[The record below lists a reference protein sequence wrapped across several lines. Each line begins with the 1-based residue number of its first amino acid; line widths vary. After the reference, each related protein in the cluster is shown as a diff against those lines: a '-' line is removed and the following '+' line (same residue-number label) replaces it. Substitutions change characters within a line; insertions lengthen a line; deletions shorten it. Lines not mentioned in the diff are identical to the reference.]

1 MLYLLRKIFYFQ
13 ITAFFALILLY
24 KEWRM
29 KMILHFLVITTLF
42 SCDALGTRSKE
53 KQTSPEGYNLSQY
66 ERFKVRESLQE
77 ISGIA
82 FYRDEDHFM
91 ANNDEQGRLFQVGLR
106 AKSAYPTW
114 KFGKG
119 GDYEEL
125 VYTGKDWL
133 VLKSNGTIY
142 QVSYLFSDT
151 TESTAYHF
159 PVRGKRDME
168 AAYYDIQ
175 RNQLMVICKSC
186 EEDKKTPF
194 TSVYAFRLDSMAYLQ
209 DTAFRIRSEDIPGLA
224 ESPSRY
230 FRPSGAAVHPIE
242 KRVYI
247 VASINELLVITDL
260 QGNVQEAHRLPR
272 KHFSQP
278 EGITFAPNGDM
289 YISNEGDDEYTADIL
304 KFKYRP
310 KN

>member
-1 MLYLLRKIFYFQ
+1 MKMLLQ
-13 ITAFFALILLY
+13 ALI
-24 KEWRM
+24 
-29 KMILHFLVITTLF
+29 VTTLI
-42 SCDALGTRSKE
+42 SCDALGIKRKKT
-53 KQTSPEGYNLSQY
+53 QTSPEGYNLAQY

-77 ISGIA
+77 ISSLV

-91 ANNDEQGRLFQVGLR
+91 ANNDEQGKVFQVGLR
-106 AKSAYPTW
+106 TKTAYPSW

-125 VYTGKDWL
+125 VYTGKDWM
-133 VLKSNGTIY
+133 VLKSNGD
-142 QVSYLFSDT
+142 LFRIDHLFTDT
-151 TESTAYHF
+151 TESTQYDF
-159 PVRGKRDME
+159 PLPGKRDME

-175 RNQLMVICKSC
+175 RNQVMVICKTC
-186 EEDKKTPF
+186 DEDKRQGL
-194 TSVYAFRLDSMAYLQ
+194 TSVYAFRLDSMAYLP
-209 DTAFRIRSEDIPGLA
+209 DTAFRIRSSDIPGLA
-224 ESPSRY
+224 ESPSKH

-247 VASINELLVITDL
+247 VASVNELLVITDL

-304 KFKYRP
+304 KFKYHP

>member
-1 MLYLLRKIFYFQ
+1 
-13 ITAFFALILLY
+13 
-24 KEWRM
+24 M
-29 KMILHFLVITTLF
+29 KMILHVLIVTTLF
-42 SCDALGTRSKE
+42 SCDALGTRSQE
-53 KQTSPEGYNLSQY
+53 KRTSPEGYNLAKY

-77 ISGIA
+77 ISGIVY
-82 FYRDEDHFM
+82 YRDEDHFM

-106 AKSAYPTW
+106 TKSRYPDW

-133 VLKSNGTIY
+133 VLKSNGNIH
-142 QVSYLFSDT
+142 QVLDLFSDT
-151 TESTAYHF
+151 TDVAIHHF
-159 PVRGKRDME
+159 PHRGKRDME
-168 AAYYDIQ
+168 AAYFDIE
-175 RNQLMVICKSC
+175 RNQVMVICKSC
-186 EEDKKTPF
+186 EEDKKQPF
-194 TSVYAFRLDSMAYLQ
+194 TSVYAFRLDSMAYLP
-209 DTAFRIRSEDIPGLA
+209 DTAFRISTAGIPGLE
-224 ESPSRY
+224 ESPSRH

-247 VASINELLVITDL
+247 LASINELLVITDL
-260 QGNVQEAHRLPR
+260 KGNVQEAHHLPR
-272 KHFSQP
+272 RHFSQP

-304 KFKYRP
+304 KFKYHP